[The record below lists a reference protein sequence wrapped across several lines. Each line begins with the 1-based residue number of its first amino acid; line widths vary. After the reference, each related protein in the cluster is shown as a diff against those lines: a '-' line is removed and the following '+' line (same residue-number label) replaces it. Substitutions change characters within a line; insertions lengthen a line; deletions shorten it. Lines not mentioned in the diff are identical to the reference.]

1 MSTHE
6 PRFTILHRIS
16 TTLGIPPA
24 SLRSAGYRGAHGT
37 RAQAR
42 ARAAVC
48 WAIREKLGLSYQ
60 DIGEVVGL
68 KHTSVRRA
76 LLSAPKL
83 FTADELEAF
92 RGAA

>member
-1 MSTHE
+1 MTE
-6 PRFTILHRIS
+6 PRFQILHRVS
-16 TTLGIPPA
+16 AALGVTPDE
-24 SLRSAGYRGAHGT
+24 LRSPGHQGAHGDARLT
-37 RAQAR
+37 R

-48 WAIREKLGLSYQ
+48 WTIRTKLGLSLE

-68 KHTSVRRA
+68 KHTSVRRGIMK
-76 LLSAPKL
+76 APEL